1 MAAMTAAG
9 LDIDHAGWTRPED
22 EVQPSEDLANLYRE
36 GFDRYLTTVEATR
49 GLWDRLRASP
59 PRA

>member
-1 MAAMTAAG
+1 
-9 LDIDHAGWTRPED
+9 LDFDHAGWTRPED
-22 EVQPSEDLANLYRE
+22 EVQPSEDLAGLYRE

>member
-9 LDIDHAGWTRPED
+9 IDFDHDAWTLPD
-22 EVQPSEDLANLYRE
+22 DKVQPSEDLADPYRE

-49 GLWDRLRASP
+49 GLWDRLRAGP
-59 PRA
+59 PHP